1 MLETSVTRTFSRS
14 LASSRG
20 AALVEMAVVLPFLG
34 LILVGTIDFG
44 RVFHTAMAVTK
55 AARAGA
61 QYGTQSSANAFN
73 VTGMQAQAQGATP
86 GGEVSAITANA
97 SLACWCTP
105 DAPASS
111 SYVETTIRCNGTLP
125 GGGTCPNG
133 THFTVAVTVRASTT
147 FTTVSS
153 YPGIPRS
160 VPITRTVTMRE
171 Q

>member
-1 MLETSVTRTFSRS
+1 MLATSVTRMCSRS
-14 LASSRG
+14 PASSRG
-20 AALVEMAVVLPFLG
+20 AALVEMAVVLPALC

-61 QYGTQSSANAFN
+61 QFGTQSSANAFD
-73 VTGMQAQAQGATP
+73 VTGMQNAAQTATP
-86 GGEVSAITANA
+86 GAEVPAITAHA
-97 SLACWCTP
+97 SHACWCAP
-105 DAPASS
+105 DAPVSP
-111 SYVETTIRCNGTLP
+111 SYVETSIPCSGTYP

-133 THFTVAVTVRASTT
+133 THFTVAVTVTASTT
-147 FTTVSS
+147 FTTISA

-160 VPITRTVTMRE
+160 VPISRSVTMRE